1 MSDQQDFRDMLGER
15 HGFIMDGLTKIEQQI
30 AILSARQLVQNGRV
44 GTLESKVA
52 VMEDRNPNRI
62 AGAISA
68 GVAGLIAGLAA
79 WAGK

>member
-44 GTLESKVA
+44 GTLEAKVA
-52 VMEDRNPNRI
+52 VIEDRNPNRI